1 MTGRDCRLLAVT
13 VAVVAVASLIVAIV
27 AIIIALASVVYARR
41 QAVTSEKATA
51 IEGKRQHDELTPDLT
66 ITADVR
72 PGTDNRWVD
81 VTLEL
86 IGPPGLGGL
95 DEVMIRIRDD
105 VPDRKPGD
113 GSQLTREQIAE
124 VIWGPYR
131 LNPGMENTD
140 SAGRA
145 HGPFRLPVHE
155 PYPLQLEQSV
165 APAWSDPGS
174 WHRQYE
180 GKPVRVEVI
189 CTREEHEPWVI
200 PREVKVRYPPG
211 VSL

>member
-1 MTGRDCRLLAVT
+1 M
-13 VAVVAVASLIVAIV
+13 AVASLIVAIV

-41 QAVTSEKATA
+41 QAVASARQAAASASLAA
-51 IEGKRQHDELTPDLT
+51 IEGGRRRDQLTPDLA
-66 ITADVR
+66 IAAEARQGV
-72 PGTDNRWVD
+72 RWVD
-81 VTLEL
+81 MSVEL
-86 IGPPGLGGL
+86 TGPPGLGGL

-105 VPDRKPGD
+105 MPERKPGE
-113 GSQLTREQIAE
+113 GGLTQEQISE

-131 LNPGMENTD
+131 LNPGMRDTD

-155 PYPLQLEQSV
+155 PYPLQLEPTT
-165 APAWSDPGS
+165 APAWSDPES

-189 CTREEHEPWVI
+189 CTREGHEPWVV
-200 PREVKVRYPPG
+200 PREVEVKYPQRHMWFDHS
-211 VSL
+211 V